1 MTLIRE
7 MFANLDRAALLP
19 YLTAGLPTPKD
30 SIDLFR
36 AMVDAGADAFE
47 VGIPYS
53 DPLMDGPVIM
63 RASEVALA
71 AGTNATRALAVLEQ
85 VAGLGKPALAM
96 TYANPV
102 MQAGWEVYCRRL
114 SGVGAAGIIVPDLPL
129 EEAGPLLEA
138 GAATGV
144 GIVLFVSPTTD
155 PDRME
160 RVARA
165 EPEFIYG
172 ISDLGVTGE
181 RQHVSEHVAGLSA
194 RIRAITK
201 VPLVLGVGIST
212 PEQVKAVRDLADG
225 VIVGTALVRRVL
237 DARDAKEAG
246 RALFEAVAA
255 LRAALD

>member
-7 MFANLDRAALLP
+7 MFHTLDRTALLP
-19 YLTAGLPTPKD
+19 YLTAGVPTPGD

-71 AGTNATRALAVLEQ
+71 AGTDATRAWAVLEK
-85 VAGLGKPALAM
+85 VAGLGKPTLAM

-102 MQAGWEVYCRRL
+102 MQTGWEAYCRRL
-114 SGVGAAGIIVPDLPL
+114 SGVGAAGVIIPDLPL
-129 EEAGPLLEA
+129 EEAGPLLDA
-138 GAATGV
+138 GMAAGV
-144 GIVLFVSPTTD
+144 GVVLFVSPTTD

-160 RVARA
+160 RVAQA
-165 EPEFIYG
+165 GPEFIYG
-172 ISDLGVTGE
+172 VSDLGVTGE
-181 RQHVSEHVAGLSA
+181 RQQVSEHVAGLSA
-194 RIRAITK
+194 RIRAITE
-201 VPLVLGVGIST
+201 VPFVLGVGIST
-212 PEQVKAVRDLADG
+212 PEQVRAVRDLADG

-237 DARDAKEAG
+237 EATSVPEAA
-246 RALFEAVAA
+246 RALFDAVRD
-255 LRAALD
+255 LRSALD

>member
-1 MTLIRE
+1 MTPIRE

-19 YLTAGLPTPKD
+19 YLTAGLPTPGD

-63 RASEVALA
+63 RASEVALE
-71 AGTNATRALAVLEQ
+71 AGTNAIQAWAVLEK
-85 VAGLGKPALAM
+85 VAALGRPTLAM

-102 MQAGWEVYCRRL
+102 MQAGWEPYCRRL
-114 SGVGAAGIIVPDLPL
+114 SAAGVVGIIIPDLPL

-138 GAATGV
+138 GKAAGI

-155 PDRME
+155 PDRMASL
-160 RVARA
+160 ARA

-172 ISDLGVTGE
+172 VSDLGVTGE
-181 RQHVSEHVAGLSA
+181 RQQLSEHVVGLST
-194 RIRAITK
+194 RVRAITK
-201 VPLVLGVGIST
+201 IPLVLGVGIST
-212 PEQVKAVRDLADG
+212 PEQVRAVRDLADG
-225 VIVGTALVRRVL
+225 VIVGSALVRRVL
-237 DARDAKEAG
+237 DAQSAQEAAH
-246 RALFEAVAA
+246 ALFEAVRD
-255 LRAALD
+255 LRTALD

>member
-1 MTLIRE
+1 
-7 MFANLDRAALLP
+7 MFASLDRAALLP
-19 YLTAGLPTPKD
+19 YLTAGLPTPGD

-71 AGTNATRALAVLEQ
+71 AGADATRALAVLEQ
-85 VAGLGKPALAM
+85 VAGLGTPTLAM

-102 MQAGWEVYCRRL
+102 MQSGWETYCRRL
-114 SGVGAAGIIVPDLPL
+114 AGVGAAGIIIPDLPF

-138 GAATGV
+138 GVAAGV
-144 GIVLFVSPTTD
+144 GVVLFVSPTTD
-155 PDRME
+155 PDRMMK
-160 RVARA
+160 VAKA

-172 ISDLGVTGE
+172 VSDLGVTGE
-181 RQHVSEHVAGLSA
+181 RQAVSEHVAGLSA
-194 RIRAITK
+194 RVRAITE

-212 PEQVKAVRDLADG
+212 PEQVQAVRHLADG

-237 DARDAKEAG
+237 EATSAPEAA
-246 RALFEAVAA
+246 RALFDAVRD